1 MRSAVSV
8 ALRRFLSKS
17 IRQISGADSLT
28 HSTRESSCSVR
39 YLSNSPCKEISP
51 GDSMKC
57 LSCSI
62 DSESRQMLIRES
74 ASFESGL
81 ARGAERSVSR
91 ASMIMVTCSLRVPVF
106 FRDPYGPAVSD
117 QKVELSEKAWPAAGR
132 LELWLRSA
140 PGL

>member
-1 MRSAVSV
+1 
-8 ALRRFLSKS
+8 
-17 IRQISGADSLT
+17 
-28 HSTRESSCSVR
+28 
-39 YLSNSPCKEISP
+39 
-51 GDSMKC
+51 MKC

-140 PGL
+140 PGLSCEAQLARSALSGCDYRNASEKVRPEPECRQFLESC